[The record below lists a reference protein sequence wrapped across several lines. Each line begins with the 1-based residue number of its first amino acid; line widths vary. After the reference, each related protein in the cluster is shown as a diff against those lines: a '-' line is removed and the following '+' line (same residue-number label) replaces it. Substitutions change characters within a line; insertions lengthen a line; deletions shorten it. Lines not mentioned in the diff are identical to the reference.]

1 MKEEFQVKLINETMD
16 VEKYASGK
24 LYLFFEWAFKLIVW
38 NLLTLLIVAI
48 FACAPAITFYKIQND
63 HLINS
68 VDNDDNGKVI
78 VTLNNGQQTVVGVN
92 ITSHIKELKIDL
104 IRVKDDYIYLDL
116 YYDEDLYTVA
126 IPNKEKY
133 REIDKDK
140 TYFNE
145 SNELILYGM
154 KKETNIGNIF
164 DSTFSN
170 EQSKIDINKNVVI
183 SLENGTKIN
192 YGNKIDT
199 KSTLCGVLIIIALIL
214 GLFAFIPCFITIFSM
229 IKIFSE
235 NGSTSTFTLFFDR
248 LWDNFKAIYKVELVI
263 IPLLLV
269 MSFALYFYYRII
281 NGLQSKTFFLT
292 FSYSIILIT
301 LIIFVLWI
309 VNLPMTLAYFRMRPF
324 VIVKFTLIMTFKN
337 ILFTFLYVIIYIIP
351 IMICFIN
358 GFFIPVWFLVGISL
372 PELIIYLLSAK
383 KYRYLVQNIDII
395 TEDDLE
401 D

>member
-1 MKEEFQVKLINETMD
+1 MD

-63 HLINS
+63 YLINTVS
-68 VDNDDNGKVI
+68 TNDNDNLI
-78 VTLNNGQQTVVGVN
+78 VTLNNGQQTEIGIN
-92 ITSHIKELKIDL
+92 ITNHINDMKIDL
-104 IRVKDDYIYLDL
+104 IRVEDDYIYLDL
-116 YYDEDLYTVA
+116 NYDETLYTVA

-133 REIDKDK
+133 REIDKNK

-145 SNELILYGM
+145 KNELILYGM
-154 KKETNIGNIF
+154 KKETNMGNIF
-164 DSTFSN
+164 DSPFSN
-170 EQSKIDINKNVVI
+170 ELSKIDINKNVVV

-192 YGNKIDT
+192 YGNKIET
-199 KSTLCGVLIIIALIL
+199 KSTLCGILIIVAIVL
-214 GLFAFIPCFITIFSM
+214 GFFAFIPCFITIFSL

-235 NGSTSTFTLFFDR
+235 DGSANTFTLFFNR
-248 LWDNFKAIYKVELVI
+248 LWDNFKAIYKIELILIPILVI
-263 IPLLLV
+263 

-281 NGLQSKTFFLT
+281 NGLESKTFFLT

-301 LIIFVLWI
+301 LIIFFLWL
-309 VNLPMTLAYFRMRPF
+309 VNLPMTIGYFRMRPF

-337 ILFTFLYVIIYIIP
+337 ILFTFLYVVIYAIP
-351 IMICFIN
+351 ILVCFVN
-358 GFFIPVWFLVGISL
+358 GFFIPIWFLVGISL